1 MNAFKKSAAAV
12 ALDLGPVG
20 IWSAPVRFAPD
31 GEGLKAAAELER
43 LGFSA
48 VWVPGG
54 VDGGVLGTID
64 ALLAS
69 TSTIKLGTG
78 ILNIWKHD
86 PADVAAWWSG
96 QSPQRQR
103 RVILGLGVSHGP
115 LIGDSYGHPLA
126 RMRSF
131 LDGLQAA
138 GMPFDRICLAAL
150 GPKMLELAAQRTAGA
165 HPYLVS
171 VRHTAFARGKL
182 GPDAL
187 LVPEQGVVLER
198 TAAKAREI
206 ARGFLS
212 QYAQLPNYAN
222 NWLREGFTQQDLGS
236 LSDRLVD
243 ALIAWGDVSAIAARI
258 EEHLAA
264 GADQVCLQV
273 ISAGGMRAPLSDHI
287 GPWRELATLL

>member
-69 TSTIKLGTG
+69 TSTIKLGMG

-126 RMRSF
+126 KSILMHAANGFQNASRRS
-131 LDGLQAA
+131 QN
-138 GMPFDRICLAAL
+138 
-150 GPKMLELAAQRTAGA
+150 RT
-165 HPYLVS
+165 S
-171 VRHTAFARGKL
+171 T
-182 GPDAL
+182 
-187 LVPEQGVVLER
+187 
-198 TAAKAREI
+198 
-206 ARGFLS
+206 S
-212 QYAQLPNYAN
+212 
-222 NWLREGFTQQDLGS
+222 
-236 LSDRLVD
+236 
-243 ALIAWGDVSAIAARI
+243 
-258 EEHLAA
+258 
-264 GADQVCLQV
+264 
-273 ISAGGMRAPLSDHI
+273 
-287 GPWRELATLL
+287 